1 MKNKII
7 ALFLV
12 VVMATLAL
20 ASCSQ
25 PYDYTDGN
33 LDEYIQVS
41 DGFLKALKEIK
52 IEDADFTTD
61 EATRQNKVT
70 ASIYS
75 TLASFAEKNGEKKTD
90 GTINDDDTFY
100 YAYYITYTKDGKT
113 YAYDVDEFMKET
125 ASPKKSIKLS
135 AIDVNDED
143 ADALSVAIKK
153 ALFSDTVK
161 TYDFNGYSTVTTAK
175 TDINKDKEFA
185 TAIVSYTLTTGEG
198 DTKQVQVA
206 DAAIINLKPAEGDNS
221 IEAQIAKVLTG
232 KDNKVQIF
240 DKDNYVEVCTGVD
253 GDNKTYDNKFT
264 VTDGETTYT
273 CTNLKVLF
281 AADKAGKEI
290 KVDGIKL
297 DADKSKIDSRH
308 PEGET
313 LKVEKNTEVTYHVYP
328 VYYYEVSSADSAEA
342 IVREALAD
350 KVTVNS
356 LDIFADETY
365 KNGDKTVKAL
375 VEELVKVYSDNTSTK
390 IAELKKAYD
399 AAAKAVTDAGE
410 NATDAQK
417 TAEADAKKAYEDAK
431 NAATNKVKE
440 IVAATK
446 DGAEKT
452 VSQLIV
458 EQYRESVY
466 ENLEEA
472 YNEAIIEK
480 VGEAIW
486 KLIDTHA
493 VLKES
498 NRYPA
503 ELIEESKAH
512 LYNQYEHDFYTGEN
526 ETTHT
531 SYYSEYNGDFDAYLV
546 SVTKASSL
554 DGVDAKIEEQA
565 KAFVLPI
572 MKIYAVA
579 KVLEEGSAVL
589 SQQIADNKAVIEDF
603 ADHGTRRE
611 FETVEFFA
619 KNFYITDEVFEE
631 YKKMVGKNEFESAM
645 NSYGGETNIRIAH
658 QVSNIFDYLLMV
670 DYDEPE
676 AAEGEH
682 VHAEITYKELEGG
695 EKVVP
700 FYNVSYTIK
709 SESNSDK

>member
-20 ASCSQ
+20 ASCTQ

-41 DGFLKALKEIK
+41 EGFLGALKDIK

-61 EATRQNKVT
+61 EATRQKKVT

-75 TLASFAEKNGEKKTD
+75 ALASFAEKNGEKKTD
-90 GTINDDDTFY
+90 GTMNDDDTFY
-100 YAYYITYTKDGKT
+100 YAYYITYIKDGKT
-113 YAYDVDEFMKET
+113 YAYDVDEFMKDT
-125 ASPKKSIKLS
+125 SAPKKSVKLS
-135 AIDVNDED
+135 AIDVNDKD

-153 ALFSDTVK
+153 ALFSDTVNEYEFK
-161 TYDFNGYSTVTTAK
+161 GYNTVTAAK

-185 TAIVSYTLTTGEG
+185 TAVVSYTLTTGEG
-198 DTKQVQVA
+198 DSKQVQVA
-206 DAAIINLKPAEGDNS
+206 DAAIIDLTLNDGS
-221 IEAQIAKVLTG
+221 VEAQIAKVLTN

-240 DKDNYVEVCTGVD
+240 DKDNYVEVYTGTE
-253 GDNKTYDNKFT
+253 GETKKYDNKFT
-264 VTDGETTYT
+264 VTDGETNYT

-290 KVDGIKL
+290 KVEGIKL

-328 VYYYEVSSADSAEA
+328 VYYYDVASADSAEA
-342 IVREALAD
+342 IVRQALAD
-350 KVTVNS
+350 KVTVDS
-356 LDIFADETY
+356 LDVFSDESY

-375 VEELVKVYSDNTSTK
+375 VEELVKIYAENTSTK

-399 AAAKAVTDAGE
+399 AAAKAVTDAGA

-417 TAEADAKKAYEDAK
+417 KAEEDAKKAYDAAK
-431 NAATNKVKE
+431 DAATKKVEE

-446 DGAEKT
+446 EGAEKT

-466 ENLEEA
+466 EDLEEA

-480 VGEAIW
+480 VGEEIW
-486 KLIDTHA
+486 KLISTHA

-498 NRYPA
+498 DKYPS
-503 ELIEESKAH
+503 ELIEEAKAH

-546 SVTKASSL
+546 SVTKASNL

-589 SQQIADNKAVIEDF
+589 PQQIADNKAVIEDF
-603 ADHGTRRE
+603 AEHGTRRE

-619 KNFYITDEVFEE
+619 DNFYITDEVFEE

-645 NSYGGETNIRIAH
+645 NSYGGETNIRVAH

-670 DYDEPE
+670 DYDAPE

-682 VHAEITYKELEGG
+682 VHAEITYADGKL
-695 EKVVP
+695 P

-709 SESNSDK
+709 ADK

>member
-7 ALFLV
+7 ALFLL

-33 LDEYIQVS
+33 LEDYITVS
-41 DGFLKALKEIK
+41 DGFLEALAKIE
-52 IEDADFTTD
+52 IEDADFTTV

-75 TLASFAEKNGEKKTD
+75 ALASFAEKNGEKKTE
-90 GTINDDDTFY
+90 GTMNDDDTFY

-113 YAYDVDEFMKET
+113 YAYDVDEFMKDT
-125 ASPKKSIKLS
+125 AAPKKSVKLS

-153 ALFSDTVK
+153 ALFSEATK
-161 TYDFNGYSTVTTAK
+161 TYDFSGYNTVTTTK
-175 TDINKDKEFA
+175 TDINKDKKFA
-185 TAIVSYTLTTGEG
+185 TAVVSYTLTTGEG
-198 DTKQVQVA
+198 DTKQVQIA
-206 DAAIINLKPAEGDNS
+206 DAAIINLNETGDS
-221 IEAQIAKVLTG
+221 IEAQIANVLT
-232 KDNKVQIF
+232 DAENKVQIF
-240 DKDNYVEVCTGVD
+240 DKDNYVEVYVGTEGE
-253 GDNKTYDNKFT
+253 NKKYDKKFEI
-264 VTDGETTYT
+264 VDGETTYT
-273 CTNLKVLF
+273 CSNLKVLF

-290 KVDGIKL
+290 KVDNIKL
-297 DADKSKIDSRH
+297 DADKSKVDSRH
-308 PEGET
+308 PENDT
-313 LKVEKNTEVTYHVYP
+313 LKVEKNTEVTYHIYP
-328 VYYYEVSSADSAEA
+328 VYYYEVSSFDSAEA

-350 KVTVNS
+350 KVTVDS
-356 LDIFADETY
+356 LDIFSDESY
-365 KNGDKTVKAL
+365 KNGDKTVKTL
-375 VEELVKVYSDNTSTK
+375 VEELVKIYAENTSTK

-399 AAAKAVTDAGE
+399 AAAKVVTDAGE
-410 NATDAQK
+410 AATEAQK

-446 DGAEKT
+446 EGAEKT

-466 ENLEEA
+466 EDLEES
-472 YNEAIIEK
+472 YNDAIIEK
-480 VGEAIW
+480 VGEEIW
-486 KLIDTHA
+486 DLINKHA

-498 NRYPA
+498 DKYPT
-503 ELIEESKAH
+503 ELIEEAKAH

-546 SVTKASSL
+546 SVTKASGL

-579 KVLEEGSAVL
+579 KVLKDGAAVL
-589 SQQIADNKAVIEDF
+589 PQQIADNKAVIEDF
-603 ADHGTRRE
+603 AEHGTRRE

-619 KNFYITDEVFEE
+619 ENFYITDEVFEE
-631 YKKMVGKNEFESAM
+631 YKNMVGKNEFESAM
-645 NSYGGETNIRIAH
+645 DSYGGESNIRVAH
-658 QVSNIFDYLLMV
+658 QISNIFDYLLMV
-670 DYDEPE
+670 DYDAPD

-682 VHAEITYKELEGG
+682 AHAKITYVDGKI
-695 EKVVP
+695 P

-709 SESNSDK
+709 ADK